1 MWHYFGFQPFL
12 LPLVD
17 HGGNMNK
24 FVGWILLKGTINVLY
39 TKLWISNT
47 IFLDLVLYTGA
58 LDVYRIISTYLVA
71 CGNDVKRTPCAGQRC
86 RQVNPTTSV

>member
-1 MWHYFGFQPFL
+1 MAIQFTSYSLSCMWHYFGFQPFL

-39 TKLWISNT
+39 TKLCISNT
-47 IFLDLVLYTGA
+47 IMRDMIGLHTKLNLDILEFYIL
-58 LDVYRIISTYLVA
+58 
-71 CGNDVKRTPCAGQRC
+71 
-86 RQVNPTTSV
+86 TSDMWYENTNS